1 MEITAI
7 ADENTCTWLRMSG
20 IGEVYAINEPQEA
33 EEILKGLMKDINIAI
48 ILISP
53 DIANANKR
61 LVQQALSKKE
71 VFPIVLELPL
81 GEEEQKSNQLQDL
94 ISVALGIEFKV

>member
-7 ADENTCTWLRMSG
+7 ADEKTCTWLKMSG
-20 IGEVYAINEPQEA
+20 IGDVYSIKEPKDA
-33 EEILKGLMKDINIAI
+33 EETLKTLMKNINVAI

-53 DIANANKR
+53 EVAQANTK

-81 GEEEQKSNQLQDL
+81 NEKQESTQLQDL
-94 ISVALGIEFKV
+94 ISIALGIEFKI

>member
-7 ADENTCTWLRMSG
+7 ADEQTCTWLRMSG
-20 IGEVYAINEPQEA
+20 IGEVYSINEPQEA
-33 EEILKGLMKDINIAI
+33 EETLKGLMKDINVAI

-53 DIANANKR
+53 EIANANKK
-61 LVQQALSKKE
+61 LVQQALSKRE

-81 GEEEQKSNQLQDL
+81 GEEEHKSNQIQEL
-94 ISVALGIEFKV
+94 ISIALGIEFKV